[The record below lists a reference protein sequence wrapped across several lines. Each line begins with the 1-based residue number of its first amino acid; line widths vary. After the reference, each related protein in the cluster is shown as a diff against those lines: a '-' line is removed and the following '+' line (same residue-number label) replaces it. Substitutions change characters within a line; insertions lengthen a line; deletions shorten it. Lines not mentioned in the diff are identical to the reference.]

1 MPATNQLNTEL
12 ETSKKIP
19 VNDLSTGMYVLSVVT
34 KKKGVSIK
42 SEGYILKQANITQL
56 KNSNVTHVV
65 IDPSRT
71 KKKEIKKAE
80 QSSESKVEEKKDTGP
95 TPSLDNEMKKAS
107 KLYNNAKT
115 LQKKI
120 LHDIT
125 KGKVIDT
132 EAVQESTNAIVDS
145 IFRNQDALSCMSRL
159 RIKDDYLVEHSL
171 NVSILMTIFC
181 KHLNIDRATME
192 VLALGA
198 FLHDIGKVHIP
209 DKVLNKPG
217 RFTDA
222 EYEVMKEHVNF
233 GIKVLKETPNIPEIV
248 MKVVSEHHERI
259 DGKGYPNQLSSEKIS
274 QYGRMIAIV
283 DSYDAMTA
291 ERVYKAG
298 MHPIRA
304 FKILIS
310 ESPTSY
316 DAELV
321 EKFIQCLGIYP
332 VGTLVQL
339 ASGKIGLI
347 SQLNK
352 SKPLQPFVRVFYN
365 ARMNQ
370 AIAMEELDLSKPKY
384 NDHIEE
390 CIKPEEFNLNLMK
403 FFKSAFVT
411 GP

>member
-1 MPATNQLNTEL
+1 MSVSKTNNKES
-12 ETSKKIP
+12 ETSKKIT
-19 VNDLSTGMYVLSVVT
+19 LSELKIGMYVLSLIT
-34 KKKGVSIK
+34 KKKGVGIK
-42 SEGYILKQANITQL
+42 SEGYILKEANITQL
-56 KNSNVTHVV
+56 RKSNVTHVI

-71 KKKEIKKAE
+71 KSNEPTDVTPT
-80 QSSESKVEEKKDTGP
+80 VEEPEIPDNKEPKV
-95 TPSLDNEMKKAS
+95 SLDSEMKKAN
-107 KLYNNAKT
+107 KLYNNAKV

-125 KGKVIDT
+125 SNKVIDT

-181 KHLNIDRATME
+181 KHLGIERNVME
-192 VLALGA
+192 DLALGA
-198 FLHDIGKVHIP
+198 FLHDIGKVRIP

-217 RFTDA
+217 RFTDE
-222 EYEVMKEHVNF
+222 EYTVMKMHVNF
-233 GIKVLKETPNIPEIV
+233 GVEALKETPNIPDIV

-298 MHPIRA
+298 MHPIKA

-321 EKFIQCLGIYP
+321 EQFIQCLGIYP
-332 VGTLVQL
+332 VGTLVKL

-352 SKPLQPFVRVFYN
+352 SKPLKPFVRVFYN
-365 ARMNQ
+365 ARLSQ
-370 AIAMEELDLSKPKY
+370 VIAMEEIDLSKAKY
-384 NDHIEE
+384 NDQIES
-390 CIKPEEFNLNLMK
+390 CIKPEEFNLDLLK
-403 FFKSAFVT
+403 FFKSAFVD
-411 GP
+411 